1 MTKNIILSSL
11 AAILVLP
18 AVTGCKTCAGG
29 ACTETPRETGKT
41 FSVTAPAVISTET
54 LQAMI
59 AAKTPLVLLDARSG
73 KYDDGKRI
81 PGAKSLNA
89 SSKPAEIAQVIPD
102 KDTLV
107 VTYCSNFKCPAS
119 NALAEH
125 LIELGYKNVLEY
137 SAGIGGWVEAGLKV
151 DTVEK

>member
-1 MTKNIILSSL
+1 MIRNTL
-11 AAILVLP
+11 ATLLAITMVLP

-41 FSVTAPAVISTET
+41 FSFTQPAVISTET
-54 LQAMI
+54 LQAML

-73 KYDDGKRI
+73 KYDDGSRI

-89 SSKPAEIAQVIPD
+89 ASKPAEIAAVVAS

-107 VTYCSNFKCPAS
+107 VTYCSNLKCPAS

-125 LIELGYKNVLEY
+125 LIKLGYKNVLEY

-151 DTVEK
+151 ETLEK